1 MLKGCLT
8 NKTKAFDANYM
19 ASNLYSL
26 ATARGA
32 NKDKLLHGT
41 GIFTDDFTNNRLLS
55 VNQLLILIQNAQHL
69 CDGNDTAFQ
78 FGHSLVNTI
87 DTQHPDL
94 VTALKSASDFLGCMR
109 VLSIMNAQIFPFMSA
124 HTFKDPDNIYIVLQD
139 SIGLRKNQTFMIE
152 ASCTALVAMSK
163 RCIGRRL
170 KFSFLFPYSRPKHIY
185 EYEENLGSRLTFSHS
200 MLTIKIPISEVE
212 IPCPDRHLGL
222 NRYAVK
228 TVLNKRLYK
237 FSLIDKIRSQLRS
250 KPSRTLPE
258 LAKLNRLSQASF
270 KRVLND
276 HSISFQQ
283 LVDELCCQE
292 ALYYLQIQKLKNEQ
306 SAVKM
311 RFNDV
316 NNFRRAVKRCTGLT
330 PSELRQA

>member
-19 ASNLYSL
+19 ASNLYAL

-41 GIFTDDFTNNRLLS
+41 GIFTDDFTSNRLLS

-69 CDGNDTAFQ
+69 CGGHDIAFQ

-87 DTQHPDL
+87 DAQHPDL
-94 VTALKSASDFLGCMR
+94 VTALKSASDFIGCMR

-163 RCIGRRL
+163 TCIGRRL
-170 KFSFLFPYSRPKHIY
+170 KFSFSFPFARPKHIY
-185 EYEENLGSRLTFSHS
+185 EYEENLGSRLTFSHP
-200 MLTIKIPISEVE
+200 MLTIKIPISETA
-212 IPCPDRHLGL
+212 IPCPDRHPGL

-228 TVLNKRLYK
+228 TVINKRLYK
-237 FSLIDKIRSQLRS
+237 FSLMDKIRSQLRA

-258 LAKLNRLSQASF
+258 LATLNNLSQASF
-270 KRVLND
+270 KRVLKEHN
-276 HSISFQQ
+276 ISFQQ

-292 ALYYLQIQKLKNEQ
+292 ALYYLQIQKLKNQQ
-306 SAVKM
+306 SAANM
-311 RFNDV
+311 HFNDI